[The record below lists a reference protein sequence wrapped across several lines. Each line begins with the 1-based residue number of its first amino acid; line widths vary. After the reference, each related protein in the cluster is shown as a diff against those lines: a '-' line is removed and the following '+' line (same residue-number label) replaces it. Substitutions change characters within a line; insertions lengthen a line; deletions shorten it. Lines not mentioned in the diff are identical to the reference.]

1 MLTTLRMKTKPMLRR
16 EDAKSVKIK
25 VTQKDV
31 DDLNKKI
38 RKDIQEIEERRIKGD
53 EIAEKQIMK

>member
-1 MLTTLRMKTKPMLRR
+1 MGLIKVLTVKTKRDCVKKPT
-16 EDAKSVKIK
+16 KIK

-31 DDLNKKI
+31 ENLNKKI
-38 RKDIQEIEERRIKGD
+38 RKDINEANKRRIKGY

>member
-1 MLTTLRMKTKPMLRR
+1 MGLIKVLTVKTKRGCVQKPI
-16 EDAKSVKIK
+16 KIK

-38 RKDIQEIEERRIKGD
+38 RKDIQEIEQRRLKGY